1 MRALPDWAWPMW
13 LRVWKETQM
22 MDWVYAGLGLVILLL
37 AGDSL
42 VKGAVNLSL
51 RLGVP
56 ALIVSL
62 TIVAFGT
69 SAPELLIAIQSIY
82 DGSPGLALGNVV
94 GSNTANVLLVLGL
107 PAMIAMFHT
116 SECET
121 RKSYLFMMF
130 ASLLFTAMMFLGPL
144 TWVHGLV
151 LLAALGFVLSDSFL
165 DARKHRR
172 DCKIADAC
180 ADVED
185 DDLADLEGADPDMPW
200 WQIGGFLALGLIG
213 LPLGANLLVEGA
225 VHIATRNGISETVIG
240 LTLVAVGT
248 SLPELATTI
257 MAAIRNQADVALGN
271 VIGSNM
277 FNLLAII
284 GIASLFGDIPV
295 AEGIQKFDIW
305 VMLGSSALLIP
316 FVFFK
321 QNITK
326 IWGAALS
333 LLYAIYVVLVLT

>member
-1 MRALPDWAWPMW
+1 
-13 LRVWKETQM
+13 

-37 AGDSL
+37 AGDAL

-69 SAPELLIAIQSIY
+69 SAPELLIAIQAIG
-82 DGSPGLALGNVV
+82 DGAPGLALGNVV
-94 GSNTANVLLVLGL
+94 GSNTANVLMVLGI
-107 PAMIAMFHT
+107 PALIATFHT
-116 SECET
+116 SECDT
-121 RKSYLFMMF
+121 RKNYLFMIF
-130 ASLLFTAMMFLGPL
+130 ASVLFTAMCFLGPI

-151 LLAALGFVLSDSFL
+151 LLAALGFVLSDAFI
-165 DARKHRR
+165 DARAHRR
-172 DCKIADAC
+172 ESKANGAANADE
-180 ADVED
+180 DV
-185 DDLADLEGADPDMPW
+185 EGADMGMPW
-200 WQIGGFLALGLIG
+200 WQIGVFMVLGLIG
-213 LPLGANLLVEGA
+213 LPLGASLLVDGA
-225 VHIATRNGISETVIG
+225 VNIATEFGISETVIG

-248 SLPELATTI
+248 SLPELATTA
-257 MAAIRNQADVALGN
+257 MAAMRNQADVALGN

-284 GIASLFGDIPV
+284 GIASFVGDIPV
-295 AEGIQKFDIW
+295 ADGVLGFDIW
-305 VMLGSSALLIP
+305 VMLGASLLLIP

-326 IWGAALS
+326 GWGVFLS
-333 LLYAIYVVLVLT
+333 ALYAAYVTIILV